1 MGCGKTTIGKILSEA
16 LNEKWIDLDDYIE
29 KKAGKRISEIFKEEG
44 EAYFRALEQECLKQF
59 LQEEKGIIS
68 TGGGVIISPE
78 NVKML
83 QKTCTIYLAY
93 PFDILYSRIAGD
105 ANRPLATSYKEL
117 QERFYKRLDLYE
129 QASQVKIDCKD
140 KSINQI
146 TQEILTYLEKIS

>member
-1 MGCGKTTIGKILSEA
+1 MICLIGFMGCGKTTIGKILSEA

-44 EAYFRALEQECLKQF
+44 EAYFRALEQDCLKQL

-83 QKTCTIYLAY
+83 QKTCM
-93 PFDILYSRIAGD
+93 P
-105 ANRPLATSYKEL
+105 
-117 QERFYKRLDLYE
+117 
-129 QASQVKIDCKD
+129 
-140 KSINQI
+140 
-146 TQEILTYLEKIS
+146 